1 MLLRSIIIH
10 ADGPPLPRYAEALYE
25 SSRIKSEFVPIV
37 ERWIAVLRPCEQTT
51 NLIINFANED
61 WILDDD
67 SVTLASVGMGQSHG
81 STSTRLQS
89 DDPATENEA
98 EVSFFSRE
106 LYEAFK
112 LDPTTNW

>member
-1 MLLRSIIIH
+1 MLRLRN
-10 ADGPPLPRYAEALYE
+10 
-25 SSRIKSEFVPIV
+25 
-37 ERWIAVLRPCEQTT
+37 QTT

-67 SVTLASVGMGQSHG
+67 SVTLASVGMGEQRPRFRC
-81 STSTRLQS
+81 TSNLIILA
-89 DDPATENEA
+89 PENEA
-98 EVSFFSRE
+98 EVSFFNRG